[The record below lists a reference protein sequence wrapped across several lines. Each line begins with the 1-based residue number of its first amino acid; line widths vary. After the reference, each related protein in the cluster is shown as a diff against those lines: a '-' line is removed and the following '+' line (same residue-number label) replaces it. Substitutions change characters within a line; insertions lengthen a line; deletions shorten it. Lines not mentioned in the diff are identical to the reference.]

1 MNKEQAAKRLNI
13 SVRTL
18 QRYMAAK
25 KIAFTIRKTKTGEE
39 TIFERAEVERFKA
52 DQKEQALTATVSP
65 VVMLSPDVSEAVSPA
80 EEAESTAL
88 ALQRFDGDS
97 APLIFMQR
105 IAEALEAQARS
116 LDDVKGLTVA
126 EAAEQSGE
134 PVSRIRNALRVGAL
148 PSHGYGRGRRI
159 RKRDLINFLASL

>member
-39 TIFERAEVERFKA
+39 TIFDKAEVERFKA
-52 DQKEQALTATVSP
+52 DQKEQALSATVSP
-65 VVMLSPDVSEAVSPA
+65 VVMPSPDVSEAGSPS
-80 EEAESTAL
+80 EEQSTAL

-97 APLIFMQR
+97 APLVFMQR